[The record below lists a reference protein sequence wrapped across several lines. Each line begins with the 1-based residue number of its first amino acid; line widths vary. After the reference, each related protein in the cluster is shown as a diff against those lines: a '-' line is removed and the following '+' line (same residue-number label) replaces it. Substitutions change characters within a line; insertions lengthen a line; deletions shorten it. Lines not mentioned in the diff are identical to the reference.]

1 MRLSRSSN
9 RTHTERRGGA
19 RSKSARVRP
28 PSLRSSLS
36 LNASLTGVYSSASR
50 RRSTTDSSAL
60 PSKGSV
66 MRHSLT
72 CLRRVSITPFLS
84 ITMPDTASSG
94 TDSRLDFWMS
104 AALCDTLRASMKL
117 APARTRMPARSHSIM
132 RLFVIRASFS

>member
-1 MRLSRSSN
+1 
-9 RTHTERRGGA
+9 
-19 RSKSARVRP
+19 
-28 PSLRSSLS
+28 
-36 LNASLTGVYSSASR
+36 
-50 RRSTTDSSAL
+50 
-60 PSKGSV
+60 

-117 APARTRMPARSHSIM
+117 APAKTRMPARSHSIM